1 MNEDDQKKIKK
12 KQNSKGLFENSE
24 QTKSACKRL
33 RSSIIVSKSSLNT
46 KKDYSRSRTNPIKI
60 MTKRN
65 INKRRSFDDNIL
77 KVCQYRYKLNKV
89 ESNII
94 NKLKRKIRS
103 LSSKKNVIIDN
114 WKNKFEK

>member
-1 MNEDDQKKIKK
+1 
-12 KQNSKGLFENSE
+12 
-24 QTKSACKRL
+24 
-33 RSSIIVSKSSLNT
+33 
-46 KKDYSRSRTNPIKI
+46 

-65 INKRRSFDDNIL
+65 YYKPRSFDDNIL

-103 LSSKKNVIIDN
+103 LSSKKNVVIDK